1 MWMRLTS
8 ANAEMSTSSL
18 FPLSHSQSAHHSF
31 LHLTVVRTFM
41 NRDQRS
47 QYWWNPRPS
56 AAKEALMLEA
66 LSIQSEQR
74 PNILVGIAGRVAVG
88 L

>member
-1 MWMRLTS
+1 
-8 ANAEMSTSSL
+8 
-18 FPLSHSQSAHHSF
+18 
-31 LHLTVVRTFM
+31 M

-47 QYWWNPRPS
+47 QYWWNPQPS
-56 AAKEALMLEA
+56 ATKEALMLEA

-74 PNILVGIAGRVAVG
+74 PNILVGIAGRAAVG